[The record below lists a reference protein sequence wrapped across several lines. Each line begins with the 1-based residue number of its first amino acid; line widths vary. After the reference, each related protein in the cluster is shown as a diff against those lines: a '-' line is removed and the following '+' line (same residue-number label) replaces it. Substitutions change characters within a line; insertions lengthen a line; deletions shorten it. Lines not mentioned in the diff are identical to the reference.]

1 MGIRGSSATVKQ
13 YSMLRLI
20 FFAGIISEIHSKA
33 DDEWSKE
40 IDNNYKDKA
49 ATYCANFYN
58 PKGAADTS
66 VEYLA
71 NGAES
76 VIYKCQIG
84 ENDKLNDQVPEITGN
99 LLPTGILIIF
109 NLQH

>member
-1 MGIRGSSATVKQ
+1 MQNIKDRQLLVKVKPQSQGRKPTVG
-13 YSMLRLI
+13 YFNREML
-20 FFAGIISEIHSKA
+20 
-33 DDEWSKE
+33 
-40 IDNNYKDKA
+40 NQVKDKA

-84 ENDKLNDQVPEITGN
+84 ENDKLNEQVPEITGN
-99 LLPTGILIIF
+99 LPRSGIFIKL
-109 NLQH
+109 NLQL